1 MEEMESKCRLREDAN
16 DVSHQVISKNMF
28 GLDLKLLNHAIGKS
42 KNEVHEEVYRN
53 DPIFFFF

>member
-16 DVSHQVISKNMF
+16 DVSHQVILKNMF

-42 KNEVHEEVYRN
+42 KNEVHEEVYKN
-53 DPIFFFF
+53 YPIF